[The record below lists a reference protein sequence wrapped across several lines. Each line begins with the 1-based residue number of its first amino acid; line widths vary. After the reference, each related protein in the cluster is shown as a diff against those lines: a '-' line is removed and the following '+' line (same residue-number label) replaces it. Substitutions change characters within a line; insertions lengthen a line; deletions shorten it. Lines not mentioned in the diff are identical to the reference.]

1 MYLQTSYFITLKII
15 FARLSLWS
23 HLFKQYRL
31 VNVVYRLVRMLP
43 PLYLEVV
50 SFPGE
55 QNLSTPGEPR
65 GSFWKI
71 TVLLRVG
78 IQLRKEILTLE
89 GKPQVYLLPHRHL
102 FSLIQV
108 AHLNKQVVRF
118 WFQCGGMFQ
127 VIVLCPVQ
135 AIQMQE
141 VLEWRQVV
149 VLVYCR
155 GLMVIPSKVILIQLP
170 QKQCAKIKNQSAPR
184 DCAPQVQNLQKVADD
199 CNFEGLF
206 TDYCVLKYK
215 DDSID
220 RFSDYYFRDSFE
232 HSSSESQ
239 LIDNSYRY
247 DTTNPSHRSSRSQ
260 TPLPHSQLV
269 PNSSPKI
276 VQNRPQKGRKF
287 NTIGAF
293 LPVFVAVT
301 VLAFVVIIII
311 LEVDFSFF
319 DIVRNIPEIITF
331 KHHLYEPIKTFFKN
345 LMS

>member
-1 MYLQTSYFITLKII
+1 MVLVWRYVLGYSTLPRSSHSDVGGSRMETSSSVGL
-15 FARLSLWS
+15 LSGLDG
-23 HLFKQYRL
+23 
-31 VNVVYRLVRMLP
+31 N
-43 PLYLEVV
+43 
-50 SFPGE
+50 
-55 QNLSTPGEPR
+55 
-65 GSFWKI
+65 
-71 TVLLRVG
+71 
-78 IQLRKEILTLE
+78 
-89 GKPQVYLLPHRHL
+89 
-102 FSLIQV
+102 
-108 AHLNKQVVRF
+108 
-118 WFQCGGMFQ
+118 
-127 VIVLCPVQ
+127 PVQ
-135 AIQMQE
+135 GYTDLAALETVCEDQE
-141 VLEWRQVV
+141 S
-149 VLVYCR
+149 
-155 GLMVIPSKVILIQLP
+155 IS
-170 QKQCAKIKNQSAPR
+170 AKR
-184 DCAPQVQNLQKVADD
+184 LRT
-199 CNFEGLF
+199 

>member
-1 MYLQTSYFITLKII
+1 METSSSVGL
-15 FARLSLWS
+15 LSGLDG
-23 HLFKQYRL
+23 
-31 VNVVYRLVRMLP
+31 N
-43 PLYLEVV
+43 
-50 SFPGE
+50 
-55 QNLSTPGEPR
+55 
-65 GSFWKI
+65 
-71 TVLLRVG
+71 
-78 IQLRKEILTLE
+78 
-89 GKPQVYLLPHRHL
+89 
-102 FSLIQV
+102 
-108 AHLNKQVVRF
+108 
-118 WFQCGGMFQ
+118 
-127 VIVLCPVQ
+127 PVQ
-135 AIQMQE
+135 GYSDLAALETVCEDQE
-141 VLEWRQVV
+141 SISAKRLRTTGTEFAESR
-149 VLVYCR
+149 L
-155 GLMVIPSKVILIQLP
+155 LMIVT
-170 QKQCAKIKNQSAPR
+170 
-184 DCAPQVQNLQKVADD
+184 
-199 CNFEGLF
+199 LF

-269 PNSSPKI
+269 LNSSPKI

-293 LPVFVAVT
+293 LPIFVSVT
-301 VLAFVVIIII
+301 VLVFVVIIII

-331 KHHLYEPIKTFFKN
+331 KHHLYEPIKTFLKN